1 MALKKVGVSLEAD
14 QAQKFYSTLAK
25 ADKSVQDF
33 GEDAGKASKGVDK
46 LGDSADK
53 SGSKVGGFFKTAFA
67 MATGGLILKAV
78 DGITSSLG
86 GLVKGMIGGNAE
98 FENYNTRF
106 AVMLGSADAAKQRM
120 KELADFGAK
129 TPFELPGVVEADTVL
144 QGFGLHSEE
153 AAKKFG
159 FSGSQILTIAGDV
172 ASGTGSDFKEMALLI
187 GKFSSGATGEAISR
201 MQELGITNRDEL
213 TKMGLEFSKSGQLL
227 SPLPEAMQVVLGL
240 MQTKYGGLMDA
251 QSATFSGMMSNLQDW
266 VGGTLRTLGAP
277 LFDVVKQQLSGLL
290 AFLNDPGTM
299 AALNGFAQGLA
310 GGIQR
315 FMSWLQGS
323 AIPWITGT
331 GLPALQTAFTT
342 VWPIISNAVGTV
354 YSYFSG
360 TIWPWFQNTA
370 FPWLS
375 DTAIPTMRDAFT
387 EAWPR
392 IQGAVETVYT
402 FLHDTV
408 WAWLK
413 ADAFPWLVNTGL
425 PGIAQAFA
433 DSWPKNKKTV
443 EDFYTFMHDTFFPFL
458 KTEFGNLKNNE
469 LPEQSAA
476 WTTSMDT
483 AYAATMKHA
492 DYLHDKWGPTV
503 AETLG
508 KVKANL
514 QDFETYW
521 DPTWEDLDHVVTVAS
536 ANLQHN
542 WNEAINGV
550 IRDWNQLKSDI
561 YNAWQDIN
569 TTLVNAVNDVETW
582 AGNVVA
588 EVKALPGKI
597 TDALGAMGKL
607 LYQAGIDVIA
617 GFISGIQSKIPSMTS
632 ILSGITSLIPKFKG
646 PPEKDKKLLFPSG
659 QWIMQG
665 LLDGFN
671 SMVPTIRLTL
681 TGIGG
686 GIADALTGGFV
697 ERTPMLQTT
706 LADGIHQ
713 AMAAM
718 VDRITVDGAAVVSAM
733 EQMVADYNAAVG
745 KIQQPAF
752 DISGGYA
759 DRGPNWDPNDPGT
772 QRYTNFKPQ
781 YGSLPMSRNNT
792 GYTAKTISPP
802 ASSSQLMQRSMVNNT
817 SIANNYH
824 YAPSYAAAPNNP
836 SQDFHLM
843 QVFAR

>member
-1 MALKKVGVSLEAD
+1 MALKKVGVILEAD
-14 QAQKFYSTLAK
+14 QADKFLTTLSK
-25 ADKSVQDF
+25 ADRGVKDF

-46 LGDSADK
+46 LGSSAEK
-53 SGSKVGGFFKTAFA
+53 SGSKVGSFFKTAFA
-67 MATGGLILKAV
+67 MATGGLILRAV

-106 AVMLGSADAAKQRM
+106 SVMLGSADAAKQRM
-120 KELADFGAK
+120 KELAEFGAK

-159 FSGSQILTIAGDV
+159 FSGQQILTIAGDV
-172 ASGTGSDFKEMALLI
+172 ASGTGSDFKEMSLLI
-187 GKFSSGATGEAISR
+187 GKFSAGATGEAISR

-213 TKMGLEFSKSGQLL
+213 TKMGLEFSKSGELL

-240 MQTKYGGLMDA
+240 MQQKYGGLMDA
-251 QSATFSGMMSNLQDW
+251 QSTTFSGMMSNLQDW
-266 VGGTLRTLGAP
+266 VGNTMRTLGAP
-277 LFDVVKQQLSGLL
+277 IFDVVKQQLSSLL
-290 AFLNDPGTM
+290 TFLNDPGTM
-299 AALNGFAQGLA
+299 AALNSFALGLA

-315 FMSWLQGS
+315 FMAWMQGT

-354 YSYFSG
+354 YTFLSG
-360 TIWPWFQNTA
+360 TVWPWFRDSA

-375 DTAIPTMRDAFT
+375 DVAVPAVRDAFT

-413 ADAFPWLVNTGL
+413 ADAFPWIVNTGL
-425 PGIAQAFA
+425 PDLVTAFA
-433 DSWPKNKKTV
+433 TAWPKNKKTV
-443 EDFYTFMHDTFFPFL
+443 EDFYTYLHDTFFPFL

-476 WTTSMDT
+476 WETSMDT
-483 AYAATMKHA
+483 AYASTMHFA
-492 DYLHDKWGPTV
+492 DYLRDTWGPTISKW
-503 AETLG
+503 LG
-508 KVKANL
+508 QAKLNL

-521 DPTWEDLDHVVTVAS
+521 DPTWADIDHVVEVAS

-569 TTLVNAVNDVETW
+569 TTLVNAITDVEKW
-582 AGNVVA
+582 AGGVVD

-597 TDALGAMGKL
+597 TKALGAMGQL
-607 LYQAGIDVIA
+607 LYQAGVDVIA
-617 GFISGIQSKIPSMTS
+617 GFINGIQSKIPSMTS
-632 ILSGITSLIPKFKG
+632 ILSGITNLIPKFKG
-646 PPEKDKKLLFPSG
+646 PPEKDKKLLYPTG

-665 LLDGFN
+665 LLDGFD

-686 GIADALTGGFV
+686 DIADMLTGGFV
-697 ERTPMLQTT
+697 DRAPMLQST

-713 AMAAM
+713 AMLAM
-718 VDRITVDGAAVVSAM
+718 ADQITVDGAAVVSAM
-733 EQMVADYNAAVG
+733 EAMIANYNAAVG
-745 KIQQPAF
+745 KIQQPVF

-759 DRGPNWDPNDPGT
+759 YRSPNWDTNDPGGT
-772 QRYTNFKPQ
+772 YTNGKPQ
-781 YGSLPMSRNNT
+781 YGSLPMSRNTT
-792 GYTAKTISPP
+792 GYTAKTVTPP
-802 ASSSQLMQRSMVNNT
+802 ASASQLMQRSMVNNT
-817 SIANNYH
+817 S
-824 YAPSYAAAPNNP
+824 YAPVYNYAPTYGAAPNNP
-836 SQDFHLM
+836 SQDFHIM
-843 QVFAR
+843 QALAR